1 MTPRM
6 KPSSVTERLTKERKA
21 PVLKLSS
28 RDLADIVHMQAMR
41 LESLAC
47 LCDRCSACRPYDAP
61 AIREMAQCLDTL
73 DARLRKHPKKEE
85 AHGD

>member
-1 MTPRM
+1 MTPRK
-6 KPSSVTERLTKERKA
+6 KPSSITGRLASERMA
-21 PVLKLSS
+21 PVLKINS
-28 RDLADIVHMQAMR
+28 RELADIVHMQAMR

-47 LCDRCSACRPYDAP
+47 LCERCSACRPYDAP

>member
-1 MTPRM
+1 MTPRK
-6 KPSSVTERLTKERKA
+6 KPSSVTERLASERMA
-21 PVLKLSS
+21 PVLKINS
-28 RDLADIVHMQAMR
+28 RELADIVHMQAMR

-47 LCDRCSACRPYDAP
+47 LCDRCPACEDYDAP

-85 AHGD
+85 ANGD